1 MNFLLLIILYLFR
14 SCLFRLFQFIIFN
27 SIRFYKNQI
36 MKITAKQICK
46 TSVFTI
52 QNNYSEIATI
62 SNHIKRLI
70 VFWDEIVFFFS
81 ATTVW
86 NYRLCI
92 QYRIFYRIFSLSKA
106 LSVFGTNVRKAHIRF
121 EAVCAK
127 VLIKECVFVCTFSI
141 KYRGKRGKFERINEN
156 NKCYFRFSGFDI

>member
-70 VFWDEIVFFFS
+70 VFWDEIVFFF
-81 ATTVW
+81 
-86 NYRLCI
+86 LCHHCVELPLVYLV
-92 QYRIFYRIFSLSKA
+92 QNLLQNIFTIKSFISIWHKCTKSTYSL
-106 LSVFGTNVRKAHIRF
+106 
-121 EAVCAK
+121 
-127 VLIKECVFVCTFSI
+127 
-141 KYRGKRGKFERINEN
+141 
-156 NKCYFRFSGFDI
+156 